1 MSNLEPEPEPE
12 LEAEAEGHAAD
23 QAGGGTAQ
31 AVLEY
36 VARHIVDDPDAIRVQ
51 VEERRRGIE
60 LHLNVA
66 PDDMGKVI
74 GRRGRV
80 AQALRTVVRAAGARE
95 GVEVNVAIDD

>member
-1 MSNLEPEPEPE
+1 VSNLDPEV
-12 LEAEAEGHAAD
+12 EAED
-23 QAGGGTAQ
+23 AGAPRGGVAQ

-36 VARHIVDDPDAIRVQ
+36 VAGHIVDDPDAIRVE
-51 VEERRRGIE
+51 VEQRRRGIE

-66 PDDMGKVI
+66 SDDMGKVI

-80 AQALRTVVRAAGARE
+80 AQALRTVVKAAGAME